1 VDKPPILNKERILIH
16 SMLKAGMGVEDI
28 AVLSKKAR
36 RYIAPDKVRSEIV
49 YLRATGD
56 LERVLGRG

>member
-1 VDKPPILNKERILIH
+1 MDKPPILNEERILIH

-28 AVLSKKAR
+28 SVLSKKAR
-36 RYIAPDKVRSEIV
+36 RYIAPDKVRSEIA